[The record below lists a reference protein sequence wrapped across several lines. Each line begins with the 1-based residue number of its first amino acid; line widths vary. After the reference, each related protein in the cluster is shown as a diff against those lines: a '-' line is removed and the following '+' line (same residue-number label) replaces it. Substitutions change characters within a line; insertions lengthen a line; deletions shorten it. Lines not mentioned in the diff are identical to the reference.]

1 MLSSSERKL
10 YVGTLKS
17 RSLTYGVLWPSKSVF
32 MYPWNISTAEAFLM
46 AAPSFLARSLA
57 VADTLEHGLH
67 YPVLLRLWQFVP
79 HSNFKYSLCE
89 NVPSYLCS
97 RSLMSIGPSVIA
109 WIPINK
115 RVIHNH
121 QSLAVQHVASHGGWD
136 PGAFPV
142 LSRCT
147 LTKST
152 ASVSW
157 DLGSALQI
165 HIILAY
171 AACLSS
177 PQYFIFKFI
186 RIGHGS
192 VMVHLS

>member
-46 AAPSFLARSLA
+46 AAPSFLARSRA

-115 RVIHNH
+115 WVIHNH
-121 QSLAVQHVASHGGWD
+121 QSLTVQHVASHARWD
-136 PGAFPV
+136 PGAFPQPFLVHSDGEHGRCV
-142 LSRCT
+142 LGPRGCSPGPHRFGLC
-147 LTKST
+147 
-152 ASVSW
+152 
-157 DLGSALQI
+157 
-165 HIILAY
+165 
-171 AACLSS
+171 CLLVTS
-177 PQYFIFKFI
+177 PVLYF
-186 RIGHGS
+186 
-192 VMVHLS
+192 